1 MQDGIGFH
9 GHRAVGSFHDVLGMD
24 CFQIGTVDLIL
35 QGSGNQECYRKRQQ
49 LIIGQ
54 EGHRAVFDRIFL
66 KQSSGFAEFQNL
78 YYRKTTFAE
87 YSS

>member
-35 QGSGNQECYRKRQQ
+35 RAAGIRNVTGS
-49 LIIGQ
+49 
-54 EGHRAVFDRIFL
+54 A
-66 KQSSGFAEFQNL
+66 SS
-78 YYRKTTFAE
+78 
-87 YSS
+87 